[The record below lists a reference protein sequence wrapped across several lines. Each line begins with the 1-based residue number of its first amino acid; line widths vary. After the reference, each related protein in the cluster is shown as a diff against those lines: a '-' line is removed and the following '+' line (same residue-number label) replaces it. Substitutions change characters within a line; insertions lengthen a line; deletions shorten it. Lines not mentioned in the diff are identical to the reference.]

1 MRARSYWQGSISFG
15 LVNIP
20 IKLFTATNR
29 REYVFNQLC
38 ENGHRIR
45 YKNGVQKEKEK
56 SLVLR

>member
-1 MRARSYWQGSISFG
+1 MPARSSWQGSISFG

-20 IKLFTATNR
+20 VKLFTATNR

-45 YKNGVQKEKEK
+45 YKKWYLEEE
-56 SLVLR
+56 R